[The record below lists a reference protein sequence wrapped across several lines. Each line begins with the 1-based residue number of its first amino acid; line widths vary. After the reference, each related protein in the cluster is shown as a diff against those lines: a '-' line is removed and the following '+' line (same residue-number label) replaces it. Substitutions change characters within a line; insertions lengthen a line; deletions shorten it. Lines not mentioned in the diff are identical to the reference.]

1 MTEDTE
7 ICGATVE
14 HQRKNRPTRERSITK
29 PTETETQ
36 NKIRSCLSK
45 EFIVKAPPWSN

>member
-7 ICGATVE
+7 SFVSATKY
-14 HQRKNRPTRERSITK
+14 QRKIRPTRERSITK
-29 PTETETQ
+29 PIETETQ

-45 EFIVKAPPWSN
+45 EFIV